1 MESVLRD
8 TWRGESLS
16 PIFGCIPMYRS
27 IRGII
32 IQGYIFNID
41 KNQVLYAPNLKRLPP
56 LVVFLL
62 SKGSNDNHNGVPKVY
77 GYHLKCL
84 DSEGEFSGTKCCNLL
99 KVKEFIASLPLS
111 RYNYYRDFV
120 TKDCPYSKYLQSFFT

>member
-1 MESVLRD
+1 MEQGRK
-8 TWRGESLS
+8 
-16 PIFGCIPMYRS
+16 PHHYGCTPMYRS

-41 KNQVLYAPNLKRLPP
+41 KNQVLYASNLKRLRPI
-56 LVVFLL
+56 VAFLL
-62 SKGSNDNHNGVPKVY
+62 SKGSNDNHNGVSVVY

-84 DSEGEFSGTKCCNLL
+84 DSEGEFGGTKCCNLL
-99 KVKEFIASLPLS
+99 KVKEFIQALPLS

-120 TKDCPYSKYLQSFFT
+120 TKDCPYSKYLQSFFP